1 MSAPA
6 AWSVAATLLAI
17 FGGVVYLLLRADR
30 EYEREDSE
38 APTQTLPPVVAW
50 THEAPDH
57 PLTVAGAHR
66 IMQQHRACD
75 RDDCPRKAAAYRVLV
90 EAGHIKP
97 DSGRTF

>member
-1 MSAPA
+1 MSVPA
-6 AWSVAATLLAI
+6 AWSVAAALLAI

-38 APTQTLPPVVAW
+38 APTQILRPVGW

-75 RDDCPRKAAAYRVLV
+75 REDCARKSAAYEALV
-90 EAGHIKP
+90 EARRIRP
-97 DSGRTF
+97 DSGRTY